1 MNGRRNGKAGKYS
14 FLTQIDNVY
23 KLQTDYTL
31 FKEAKMRT
39 NIVVDDNLMAEA
51 LKLSN
56 IKTKRGVVDKALKLL
71 VQVKK
76 QEAIRE
82 LRGKLNW
89 QGNLSEMR
97 ID

>member
-1 MNGRRNGKAGKYS
+1 
-14 FLTQIDNVY
+14 
-23 KLQTDYTL
+23 
-31 FKEAKMRT
+31 MRT

-56 IKTKRGVVDKALKLL
+56 IKTKKGVVDKALKLL

-89 QGNLSEMR
+89 EGNLSEMR
-97 ID
+97 VD